1 MSTMASTVARI
12 DELAIPTLCLHGG
25 DDELVPT
32 AASEVL
38 EGLPGVERRVLPNL
52 RHEIFNE
59 PEGSDIVAS
68 VIEWINAQLAATD

>member
-1 MSTMASTVARI
+1 MALTAARV
-12 DELAIPTLCLHGG
+12 DELAIPTLCLHGA

-32 AASEVL
+32 AASAVL

-59 PEGSDIVAS
+59 PEGPDIVTL
-68 VIEWINAQLAATD
+68 VIEWIDGQLFTTN